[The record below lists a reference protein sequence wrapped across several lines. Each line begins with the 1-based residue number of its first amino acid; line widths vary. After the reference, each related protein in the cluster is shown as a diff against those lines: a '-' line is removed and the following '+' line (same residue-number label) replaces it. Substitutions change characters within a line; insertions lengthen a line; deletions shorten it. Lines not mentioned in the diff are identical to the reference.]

1 MVLDGRYYLL
11 SNKKLFL
18 KKVKRYSEILECSR
32 KGYRKSKY
40 LKWKKRVMK
49 RAASTIIRR
58 KVKRRR

>member
-11 SNKKLFL
+11 SNKKLFI
-18 KKVKRYSEILECSR
+18 KKVKRYSRIFECSR
-32 KGYRKSKY
+32 KGYQKSRY

-49 RAASTIIRR
+49 RSASTIIGR